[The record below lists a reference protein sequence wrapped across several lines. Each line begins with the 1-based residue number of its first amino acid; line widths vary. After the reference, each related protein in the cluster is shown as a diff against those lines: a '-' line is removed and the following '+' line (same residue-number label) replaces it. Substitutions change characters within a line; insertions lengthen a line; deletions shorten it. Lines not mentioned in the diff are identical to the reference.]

1 MAGTRSGNGRV
12 EGAVPMKGLAN
23 FIVPQMGKISQRE
36 LKETLIWISDDG
48 KTVKLVYPKEFF
60 ERVSKPTHENDK
72 R

>member
-1 MAGTRSGNGRV
+1 
-12 EGAVPMKGLAN
+12 MKGLAN

-60 ERVSKPTHENDK
+60 ERVPKPTHENDK

>member
-1 MAGTRSGNGRV
+1 
-12 EGAVPMKGLAN
+12 MKGLAN
-23 FIVPQMGKISQRE
+23 FIVPQMGKIIQRE

-60 ERVSKPTHENDK
+60 ESVLKPTHENDK